1 LSLDR
6 KPCSAQHWCYRST
19 INAFKQ
25 AAKGAPVTRK
35 TASTGE
41 VYAQTVPPS
50 GPENY
55 GLHRDVLGP
64 LETLAQSVSAMAPST
79 SPSLT
84 IPLVFALAGNA
95 TWFVYLLAT
104 GATLLV
110 GFCVSRFARLSA
122 SPGSLYSYASDTL
135 PPAFG
140 VVAAW
145 GLLLAYLATGASV
158 AGGALYYAGLLSQQF
173 FHITPPALLT
183 LGVVCAVAGWIA
195 YRDVKLSTE
204 LMLWIEA
211 GSVSLILIVL
221 AVLVFRF
228 GFQFDLDQFRLKGVS
243 IAALGPALVLAMFSF
258 VGFESATTLGN
269 EARDPLRTIPR
280 AVMQCAILAGVFFM
294 LCSYSEVLGFRG
306 ESSKLSDSTSPL
318 HLLATKAGVSPLG
331 VAIDFGAFVSMFVCV
346 LACTTAAA
354 RVLLRMTHGKM
365 LWTVLERTNKRHGTP
380 GPAIVLSAG
389 LMFVATE
396 AMALRGVTGSD
407 MYDLLGSL
415 SVFGFLTAYALV
427 AVALPFARRA
437 MGQHSHW
444 VAGISV
450 LTVLVMILIVIYNLR
465 SATDVNHARIPW
477 IYLSYISLGVAWF
490 LVRRRTVKK

>member
-1 LSLDR
+1 
-6 KPCSAQHWCYRST
+6 
-19 INAFKQ
+19 
-25 AAKGAPVTRK
+25 VTRK

-41 VYAQTVPPS
+41 VYAQS
-50 GPENY
+50 GAENY
-55 GLHRDVLGP
+55 GLHANVLGP

-122 SPGSLYSYASDTL
+122 SPGSLYSYAADTL
-135 PPAFG
+135 PPAYG
-140 VVAAW
+140 VVSAW

-173 FHITPPALLT
+173 FHRTPPSLVT
-183 LGVVCAVAGWIA
+183 LGVACAVAGWIA
-195 YRDVKLSTE
+195 YRDVKLSAE

-211 GSVSLILIVL
+211 ISVSLILIVL
-221 AVLVFRF
+221 AVMIFHF
-228 GFQFDLDQFRLKGVS
+228 GFQIDMDQFRLKGVS
-243 IAALGPALVLAMFSF
+243 VSSLGPALVLAMFSF
-258 VGFESATTLGN
+258 VGFESATTLGK
-269 EARDPLRTIPR
+269 EAREPLRTIPR
-280 AVMQCAILAGVFFM
+280 AVIQCAILAGVFFM

-306 ESSKLSDSTSPL
+306 ESSKLSESTSPL
-318 HLLATKAGVSPLG
+318 HLLANKAGISPLG
-331 VAIDFGAFVSMFVCV
+331 VAIDFGAFVSMFACV

-354 RVLLRMTHGKM
+354 RVLLRMAHGKM
-365 LWTVLERTNKRHGTP
+365 LHAALERTNKRHGTP
-380 GPAIVLSAG
+380 GTAIALSAG
-389 LMFVATE
+389 LMFAATA
-396 AMALRGVTGSD
+396 AMALRGVTGAD

-437 MGQHSHW
+437 LGQHSHW

-450 LTVLVMILIVIYNLR
+450 LTVLVMILIVVFDLR

-477 IYLSYISLGVAWF
+477 IYLSYISLGLAWF
-490 LVRRRTVKK
+490 VLRRKKQLPVVRGQ